1 MNSSGWF
8 SSVSLWDSVRSVLN
22 DFQQLIWLSRRW
34 LPVLIQRSDLKFIY
48 SFSSAD
54 WFSPTFSVSASHQQT
69 EDVPLPVGVHGWG
82 WWTGPASLTSV
93 NIHLQ
98 CDKVGAVRWKIEDP
112 PTFTTTA
119 SGESLQEVT
128 SQGGGGDQ
136 SWWHRHYFHYT
147 IKAAVTNVTK
157 YIYSSIV
164 LKGPVCSIWS
174 I

>member
-34 LPVLIQRSDLKFIY
+34 LPVLIQRSDLQFIY

-69 EDVPLPVGVHGWG
+69 EDVPLPVGVHRWG

-128 SQGGGGDQ
+128 SQRGGGW
-136 SWWHRHYFHYT
+136 S
-147 IKAAVTNVTK
+147 KLVTPTLLSLHHQGRSDKCN
-157 YIYSSIV
+157 
-164 LKGPVCSIWS
+164 
-174 I
+174 